1 MMRVFFSVGLGNG
14 RSTPSPSRRQSAH
27 IMPRFRRVDPAA
39 TIAAVPRTRPG
50 SRHDLPGPASRADVV
65 LASRTATRAKQP
77 CLGRI
82 AMRSTTATPPPG
94 PRGWPAPDSVLRTL
108 GSRLYQPLVRRFAKF
123 CTGFPTAGTGGLD
136 SSNRLAY
143 ATSTRIAQ
151 RSSHILGR
159 IPGGTLRGCEKIGT
173 GTFATADFP
182 GFSWFRLGASP
193 IFSQPLPVRA
203 RITPFQRFFSV
214 SVPENRQETH
224 DKSRTKRPNGA
235 NPLRAT
241 GHGT

>member
-1 MMRVFFSVGLGNG
+1 MVLTMRVLFSVGLGNG
-14 RSTPSPSRRQSAH
+14 LSTPSPSRRQSAH

-50 SRHDLPGPASRADVV
+50 ARRDSPGPASRADAV

-77 CLGRI
+77 RLGRI

-159 IPGGTLRGCEKIGT
+159 IPGGTL
-173 GTFATADFP
+173 
-182 GFSWFRLGASP
+182 
-193 IFSQPLPVRA
+193 PVRA

>member
-1 MMRVFFSVGLGNG
+1 MGE
-14 RSTPSPSRRQSAH
+14 AE
-27 IMPRFRRVDPAA
+27 
-39 TIAAVPRTRPG
+39 G
-50 SRHDLPGPASRADVV
+50 SGVV
-65 LASRTATRAKQP
+65 LGQ
-77 CLGRI
+77 
-82 AMRSTTATPPPG
+82 RSTTWQAAHPKTTPDPVT
-94 PRGWPAPDSVLRTL
+94 PDSHKKFLA
-108 GSRLYQPLVRRFAKF
+108 GCLVRRFAKF

>member
-108 GSRLYQPLVRRFAKF
+108 GSRLYQPL
-123 CTGFPTAGTGGLD
+123 
-136 SSNRLAY
+136 
-143 ATSTRIAQ
+143 STRPGVLVNHGWVA
-151 RSSHILGR
+151 RVRPRGR
-159 IPGGTLRGCEKIGT
+159 ES
-173 GTFATADFP
+173 
-182 GFSWFRLGASP
+182 FSDNDQPHGKRLTRKRLP
-193 IFSQPLPVRA
+193 TPLPPIPTRNSW
-203 RITPFQRFFSV
+203 P
-214 SVPENRQETH
+214 
-224 DKSRTKRPNGA
+224 GA
-235 NPLRAT
+235 
-241 GHGT
+241 